1 MRKNISVIVSIFQ
14 FWILIQCIS
23 YAATVQ
29 NPLRGYH
36 GAPIIDP
43 YDSVVISVNEGRI
56 IECKGKEPI
65 TWVSEIIKNFP
76 DAVEI
81 TFFEGNIKDDDSI
94 IFTEDQNLFHSHL
107 ELKSVTISQVGFYYC
122 VHNRSVRID
131 NDFDYEKE
139 VIDYEASSIYVF
151 VNDTENP
158 LYNHNQNLIFA
169 RQYEPFIIPC
179 KPNSPDVKI
188 ELIKDGEEVKKENFD
203 IKIGFKLVENHTAEN
218 IILECYGY
226 LNESCRFEKSMILSI
241 NPLSIYLKKPII
253 ISDSQ
258 NYAKNGDNF
267 TLTCNVEM
275 TSDAAYLIK
284 FNLPNGKEAQTSD
297 YLTLSEIEHEHNNKR
312 KSHRN
317 LTIHKALDERDQGD
331 YTCIIIDLF
340 NNSNSAMSSITFVD
354 KPVVQLNS
362 SNPMIKTSKG
372 KKTAKFHLN
381 YFAYPKASFEWYD
394 PHKNL
399 IAKDNNIMT
408 REKYNIAISPDDMT
422 FTIKFPGIED
432 YGEYTLVAFTDGERF
447 EKKVMLVVS
456 EKPTCKME
464 DAYIMQGEEI
474 HMKCECMA
482 YPAAEIIWSFQP
494 CQHPILWPKC
504 RDVKNINT
512 DELNEQNQNETQN
525 TQDAETI
532 QSSEIRFTASQPGTV
547 KCRAKNDIGEDKIE
561 AKVQIVDLSAPLLIS
576 GIDENQNIAIGDNV
590 TLECGAIIYNYTDK
604 IRWLKNEEPVEER
617 NDLHIKDSSVRF
629 SYRQSLSFDAI
640 LKEDEGEYKCEV
652 YDKENNELH
661 SVTTFVNLHE
671 AQPPLVVTNFNQSK
685 LSQPLGGTLTLD
697 CFVSGLPIPSLRWN
711 KDGELFEVKE
721 NDTRISLMNN
731 EMTLV
736 FTVLKPEDSGY
747 YECIAENR
755 VAKEIKAIELD
766 ISTPAG
772 QLSKAIIISVLSII
786 VLLVLLSLYLCIKVQ
801 RKKRQ
806 IAELKAA
813 GLANFEEG
821 NIESIDPD
829 VNLDEQADLLPYDKN
844 FEFPREKLKLGKQ
857 LGAGAFGVVVKA
869 VAQGIVHYEDETTVA
884 VKMVKKQ
891 TDNEVMKALVSEL
904 KIMIHL
910 GQHLNVVNLLGAVT
924 KNIAKRE
931 LMVIV
936 EYCQFGNL
944 QSFLV
949 KHRPYFI
956 DQVRNDRIDPM
967 IMKNELRWSKNSN
980 YNSYNSD
987 GNQYTPHGGHMP
999 MGVAN
1004 PGNHMTSHGYVR
1016 HSGFQQIDSC
1026 NTEATVVSA
1035 TDGEE
1040 SALLSNN
1047 SDAQPPWRSNYG
1059 MDYKGP
1065 VRSVCTSDL
1074 VCWSFQIARGMEY
1087 LSSRKIL
1094 HGDLAA
1100 RNILLCDDNIVKICD
1115 FGLSKS
1121 MYKND
1126 NYKRKGEAPLPF
1138 KWLSLEAISD
1148 HVFSVYSDIW
1158 SYGVVLWEIFSLGK
1172 IPYTGQEANQE
1183 LFYKLRDGYRMEKPK
1198 YSTQD
1203 IYDIML
1209 NCWNA
1214 KPESRPLFNELGRKL
1229 SSFMMDSVKDHYL
1242 DLNEPYMQANTDNYK
1257 KGVRDYLTSLSIP
1270 EEEAP
1275 IPPLA
1280 EEENFYVNNSVPDV
1294 NAPSTPDYLSMSPKS
1309 GVVKFNSNKNDYLR
1323 PDSPTITKNL
1333 DTSPKNKKNLN
1344 KNAELPEEIPM
1355 LSHNQNGLLSV
1366 EDTDV
1371 EAQNSYTDMKFPSV
1385 KNPQDPEYKNIFAT
1399 NENYVNIPATN
1410 KNSSI
1415 ANPSYITFQSVKER
1429 NH

>member
-547 KCRAKNDIGEDKIE
+547 KCRAENDIGEDEIQ
-561 AKVQIVDLSAPLLIS
+561 AKVQIVDLSAPLLLS

-661 SVTTFVNLHE
+661 KVSIVLRIYENE
-671 AQPPLVVTNFNQSK
+671 PPMIITNFKQKNITEYSGN
-685 LSQPLGGTLTLD
+685 SLTLK
-697 CFVSGLPIPSLRWN
+697 CTTSGFPTPSLKWFKNRN
-711 KDGELFEVKE
+711 LFEINE
-721 NDTRISLMNN
+721 NDTRISLKDNK
-731 EMTLV
+731 MTLV
-736 FTVLKPEDSGY
+736 VTELKLEDTGY
-747 YECIAENR
+747 YECIAENPFG
-755 VAKEIKAIELD
+755 KDTKAIE
-766 ISTPAG
+766 ISIK
-772 QLSKAIIISVLSII
+772 LSDFPFDLNLVFVISGAVAFIILLLCIII
-786 VLLVLLSLYLCIKVQ
+786 LC
-801 RKKRQ
+801 
-806 IAELKAA
+806 LKHQCKGNKSSQTA
-813 GLANFEEG
+813 G
-821 NIESIDPD
+821 P
-829 VNLDEQADLLPYDKN
+829 
-844 FEFPREKLKLGKQ
+844 
-857 LGAGAFGVVVKA
+857 
-869 VAQGIVHYEDETTVA
+869 
-884 VKMVKKQ
+884 
-891 TDNEVMKALVSEL
+891 
-904 KIMIHL
+904 
-910 GQHLNVVNLLGAVT
+910 
-924 KNIAKRE
+924 
-931 LMVIV
+931 
-936 EYCQFGNL
+936 
-944 QSFLV
+944 
-949 KHRPYFI
+949 
-956 DQVRNDRIDPM
+956 
-967 IMKNELRWSKNSN
+967 
-980 YNSYNSD
+980 
-987 GNQYTPHGGHMP
+987 
-999 MGVAN
+999 
-1004 PGNHMTSHGYVR
+1004 
-1016 HSGFQQIDSC
+1016 
-1026 NTEATVVSA
+1026 
-1035 TDGEE
+1035 
-1040 SALLSNN
+1040 
-1047 SDAQPPWRSNYG
+1047 
-1059 MDYKGP
+1059 
-1065 VRSVCTSDL
+1065 
-1074 VCWSFQIARGMEY
+1074 
-1087 LSSRKIL
+1087 
-1094 HGDLAA
+1094 
-1100 RNILLCDDNIVKICD
+1100 
-1115 FGLSKS
+1115 
-1121 MYKND
+1121 
-1126 NYKRKGEAPLPF
+1126 
-1138 KWLSLEAISD
+1138 
-1148 HVFSVYSDIW
+1148 
-1158 SYGVVLWEIFSLGK
+1158 
-1172 IPYTGQEANQE
+1172 
-1183 LFYKLRDGYRMEKPK
+1183 
-1198 YSTQD
+1198 
-1203 IYDIML
+1203 
-1209 NCWNA
+1209 
-1214 KPESRPLFNELGRKL
+1214 
-1229 SSFMMDSVKDHYL
+1229 
-1242 DLNEPYMQANTDNYK
+1242 
-1257 KGVRDYLTSLSIP
+1257 
-1270 EEEAP
+1270 
-1275 IPPLA
+1275 
-1280 EEENFYVNNSVPDV
+1280 
-1294 NAPSTPDYLSMSPKS
+1294 
-1309 GVVKFNSNKNDYLR
+1309 
-1323 PDSPTITKNL
+1323 
-1333 DTSPKNKKNLN
+1333 
-1344 KNAELPEEIPM
+1344 
-1355 LSHNQNGLLSV
+1355 
-1366 EDTDV
+1366 
-1371 EAQNSYTDMKFPSV
+1371 
-1385 KNPQDPEYKNIFAT
+1385 
-1399 NENYVNIPATN
+1399 
-1410 KNSSI
+1410 
-1415 ANPSYITFQSVKER
+1415 
-1429 NH
+1429 